1 VNTEI
6 ADILNCISAISN
18 SKYSTQSE
26 EDQVARV
33 KIVTKLTKIFVGA
46 MTVAL
51 KDSKSFIEPVVEE
64 YSKSYD
70 EIKAMLDLIEDF
82 KQAKRPS

>member
-1 VNTEI
+1 MNTEI
-6 ADILNCISAISN
+6 ADILNCISTISN
-18 SKYSTQSE
+18 SKHPTQSD

-33 KIVTKLTKIFVGA
+33 KIVTKLMKIFVGA

-82 KQAKRPS
+82 KQAKHPS

>member
-1 VNTEI
+1 MSE
-6 ADILNCISAISN
+6 ISN
-18 SKYSTQSE
+18 SKYPTQSD
-26 EDQVARV
+26 EDRVARV
-33 KIVTKLTKIFVGA
+33 KIITKLTKIFVGT
-46 MTVAL
+46 MTVTL

-82 KQAKRPS
+82 KQVKRPS

>member
-1 VNTEI
+1 MNTEI
-6 ADILNCISAISN
+6 ADILNYISTISN
-18 SKYSTQSE
+18 SKYPTQSV

-33 KIVTKLTKIFVGA
+33 KIATKLMKIFVGA
-46 MTVAL
+46 MAVAL

-82 KQAKRPS
+82 KQAKHPS